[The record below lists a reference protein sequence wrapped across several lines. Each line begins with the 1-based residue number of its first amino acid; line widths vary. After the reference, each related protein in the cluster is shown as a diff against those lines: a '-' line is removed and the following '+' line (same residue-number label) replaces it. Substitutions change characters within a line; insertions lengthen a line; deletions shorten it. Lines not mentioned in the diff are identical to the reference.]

1 MKRTNAVKTVT
12 VSQARAAPA
21 KKSVNVAQRSKIM
34 GPEMHPSHEAELPR
48 INRIIGQ
55 LEGVKKMID
64 ERRYCPEILI
74 QLRAIRSAV
83 RAVEGNILKT
93 HLQHCVVQTFAS
105 EAEKEAKI
113 EELKQLFDRFES

>member
-1 MKRTNAVKTVT
+1 MTEPQRP
-12 VSQARAAPA
+12 SQQ
-21 KKSVNVAQRSKIM
+21 K
-34 GPEMHPSHEAELPR
+34 ELGR

-55 LEGVKKMID
+55 LEGVKKMIE

-93 HLQHCVVQTFAS
+93 HLQHCVVQSFAS
-105 EAEKEAKI
+105 EDEREAKI
-113 EELKQLFDRFES
+113 EELKELFDRFES

>member
-1 MKRTNAVKTVT
+1 MKHTNAVKTVT

-21 KKSVNVAQRSKIM
+21 KKSVNVAQRSKI
-34 GPEMHPSHEAELPR
+34 GAEMHPSHEAELPR